1 MSGDASIQGELMH
14 RSGTS
19 MRRKTAVAA
28 TALFVSVTSAL
39 ATPPTAR
46 AEPPVP
52 QADTPCAQNLE
63 GALTQLLNYTTRVT
77 TYLECR
83 NQPGAGYR
91 WQVFDGPYPSSDRWL
106 SFGPKLILH
115 GEGQRN
121 REIDSG
127 DWIGTPQDSSSQCKA
142 AQIAV
147 VSAGT
152 VGPEQVSTG
161 EAGQPLKLQLQPLL
175 FTVELSGFCLWAKA
189 S

>member
-1 MSGDASIQGELMH
+1 MH
-14 RSGTS
+14 RSGTG

-83 NQPGAGYR
+83 NQPGVGYR